1 MKWQSNEAPL
11 TTKLTPLMSNEPVKS
26 SKRVLEPYDRVSEVL
41 FGLIMV
47 LTFTGSLSIA
57 EAGREAV
64 RTMLLGAL
72 GCNLAW
78 GIIDGVLY
86 LMGCLAEKGK
96 GLLTLRA
103 VRKATDPQKAQRLVA
118 GALPPLVASILK
130 PEELEAMRQR
140 LKDLPEPPERAR
152 LGKNEWLGA
161 LGVFLLVFLST
172 FPVVIPFLFM
182 MNAWLALRVS
192 NTIAI
197 VMLLLTGY
205 AFGRITGRHPWV
217 MGVSMV
223 ILGAILVGITMAL
236 GG

>member
-64 RTMLLGAL
+64 RTMLLAAL

-103 VRKATDPQKAQRLVA
+103 VGKATDPQKAQRLVA

-152 LGKNEWLGA
+152 LGRNEWLGA

-182 MNAWLALRVS
+182 KNAWLALRVS

-197 VMLLLTGY
+197 AMLFLTGY

>member
-1 MKWQSNEAPL
+1 
-11 TTKLTPLMSNEPVKS
+11 
-26 SKRVLEPYDRVSEVL
+26 VLEPYDRISEVL

-57 EAGREAV
+57 EAGREAI

-86 LMGCLAEKGK
+86 LMGCLAEKCK

-118 GALPPLVASILK
+118 DALPPLVASILK
-130 PEELEAMRQR
+130 PAELETMRQR
-140 LKDLPEPPERAR
+140 LKDLPEPPEQAR
-152 LGKNEWLGA
+152 LGKDEWLGA

-182 MNAWLALRVS
+182 KTAWLALRAS
-192 NTIAI
+192 NAIAI
-197 VMLLLTGY
+197 AMLFLTGY
-205 AFGRITGRHPWV
+205 AFGRISGRHPWV

-223 ILGAILVGITMAL
+223 ILGAILVGLTMAL

>member
-182 MNAWLALRVS
+182 KNAWLALRVS

-197 VMLLLTGY
+197 AMLFLTGY

>member
-1 MKWQSNEAPL
+1 VRS
-11 TTKLTPLMSNEPVKS
+11 T
-26 SKRVLEPYDRVSEVL
+26 KRVLEPYDRVSEVL

-47 LTFTGSLSIA
+47 LTFTGSLSITQ
-57 EAGREAV
+57 AGRDDI
-64 RTMLLGAL
+64 RSMLIGAL

-103 VRKATDPQKAQRLVA
+103 VRKATDPQKAQRLIA
-118 GALPPLVASILK
+118 GALPPLVSSIVK
-130 PEELEAMRQR
+130 PEEFETMRQR
-140 LKDLPEPPERAR
+140 LRELPEPPDRAR
-152 LGKNEWLGA
+152 LGNDEWLGA

-182 MNAWLALRVS
+182 KNAWLALRVS
-192 NTIAI
+192 NAIA
-197 VMLLLTGY
+197 VAMLFLTGC
-205 AFGRITGRHPWV
+205 AFGRITGRRPWV
-217 MGVSMV
+217 MGVALV
-223 ILGAILVGITMAL
+223 ILGAVLVGLTMAL

>member
-1 MKWQSNEAPL
+1 
-11 TTKLTPLMSNEPVKS
+11 
-26 SKRVLEPYDRVSEVL
+26 VLEPYDRISEVL

-57 EAGREAV
+57 GGGREAV

-86 LMGCLAEKGK
+86 LMGCLAEKSK
-96 GLLTLRA
+96 GLITLRA

-118 GALPPLVASILK
+118 DALPPLVASILQ
-130 PEELEAMRQR
+130 PAELETMRLR
-140 LKDLPEPPERAR
+140 LKDLPEPPARAR
-152 LGKNEWLGA
+152 LGNSEWLGA

-182 MNAWLALRVS
+182 ENARLALRVS
-192 NTIAI
+192 NIIAI
-197 VMLLLTGY
+197 AMLFLTGY
-205 AFGRITGRHPWV
+205 AFGRVTGRHPWV
-217 MGVSMV
+217 MGVSLV
-223 ILGAILVGITMAL
+223 ILGVVLAGLTMAL

>member
-1 MKWQSNEAPL
+1 MSDQSN
-11 TTKLTPLMSNEPVKS
+11 TS

-47 LTFTGSLSIA
+47 LTFTGSLSVA
-57 EAGREAV
+57 EAGRETV
-64 RTMLLGAL
+64 PTMLIGAV

-96 GLLTLRA
+96 GLITLRA
-103 VRKATDPQKAQRLVA
+103 VRKATQPQKAQRLIA
-118 GALPPLVASILK
+118 GALPPLIASILQ
-130 PEELEAMRQR
+130 PAEFETMRQR
-140 LKDLPEPPERAR
+140 LKDLPEPPRQAG
-152 LGKNEWLGA
+152 LTKDEWWGA

-182 MNAWLALRVS
+182 KNPWWAMRVS
-192 NTIAI
+192 NAIAI
-197 VMLLLTGY
+197 AMLFVTGA
-205 AFGRITGRHPWV
+205 AFGRITARRPWL
-217 MGVSMV
+217 MGVSLV
-223 ILGAILVGITMAL
+223 VLGAILAGLTMAL